1 MKTSILRPGL
11 LLTLLLIANGVYI
24 LPVKAQPIVGET
36 DAPALFDHVINARG
50 ESRVSL
56 LTGLPVV
63 GSLEY
68 AYGISNR
75 LTAGV
80 FVGSTPFEEAIGV
93 RVRTVLYDNSGTFR
107 VYFCTPVVFYPQ
119 MGRQNPE
126 AWYLTRPNINF
137 EWVRKSNFRYK
148 VGGSVIA
155 SSTHKGL
162 FVDAS
167 QTKHDPEMWTAL
179 HAGFSLPVGSGIS
192 FQTEL
197 SYVMKGLNTV
207 DTFFGGPP
215 FILITGFSYTF

>member
-1 MKTSILRPGL
+1 MKTSILRTGL
-11 LLTLLLIANGVYI
+11 LLTLILIVNSACTPH
-24 LPVKAQPIVGET
+24 LKAQPTFGKT

-68 AYGISNR
+68 AYGISDR
-75 LTAGV
+75 LTGGV

-93 RVRTVLYDNSGTFR
+93 RVRTVLYDNSHTFR

-119 MGRQNPE
+119 MGRQNPD

-148 VGGSVIA
+148 VGGSLIG
-155 SSTHKGL
+155 SSSHKGL
-162 FVDAS
+162 FGDAS
-167 QTKHDPEMWTAL
+167 QTKHDPEMWTAI
-179 HAGFSLPVGSGIS
+179 HAGFSLPVGSDIS

-197 SYVMKGLNTV
+197 SYVMKGLKTV

-215 FILITGFSYTF
+215 SILITGFSYTF

>member
-1 MKTSILRPGL
+1 MLIVNGTCFTQAKAQSIL
-11 LLTLLLIANGVYI
+11 
-24 LPVKAQPIVGET
+24 GEMN
-36 DAPALFDHVINARG
+36 APLRFDHVINTRG

-68 AYGISNR
+68 AHGISDR
-75 LTAGV
+75 WTAGV

-93 RVRTVLYDNSGTFR
+93 RVRTVLYDNYRTFR

-119 MGRQNPE
+119 TGRQNPD

-137 EWVRKSNFRYK
+137 EWIRKSNFRYK
-148 VGGSVIA
+148 VGGSIIA
-155 SSTHKGL
+155 SSSHKSLLGNT
-162 FVDAS
+162 S
-167 QTKHDPEMWTAL
+167 QSQHNPEAWTAV